1 VPGFARTNLS
11 RHNGGVSELLGF
23 TYRFE
28 SRGAGDRTLLLLHGT
43 GGNEDDLL
51 PLGRLLDPDSNILS
65 PRGKVLEGGY
75 PRFFRR
81 FAEGVLD
88 IEDLK
93 SRTDELVQF
102 IEAASTE
109 HGFAGEHVIAV
120 GYSNGANI
128 AVSTLMIHPHV
139 LHAAVLLRPMF
150 PFEPD
155 SLPELHGVD
164 VFIASATNDPL
175 IDRRDPE
182 RLAKVLEEGGAD
194 VTLEWSAAGHQLDRP
209 EVDAARRWL
218 QKLG

>member
-1 VPGFARTNLS
+1 
-11 RHNGGVSELLGF
+11 VSELLGF
-23 TYRFE
+23 TYRFDG
-28 SRGAGDRTLLLLHGT
+28 RGTGDRTLLLLHGT

-88 IEDLK
+88 IEDLRA
-93 SRTDELVQF
+93 RTDELVRF
-102 IEAASTE
+102 VDAASTE
-109 HGFAGEHVIAV
+109 HGLAGAHVIAV

-128 AVSTLMIHPHV
+128 AVSTLMLHPHV
-139 LHAAVLLRPMF
+139 LHAAVLFRPMF

-155 SLPELHGVD
+155 SPPKLDGVG

-175 IDRRDPE
+175 IDRRDPD
-182 RLAKVLEEGGAD
+182 RLAQVLEDGGAD
-194 VTLEWSAAGHQLDRP
+194 VTLEWSAAGHQLERA

>member
-1 VPGFARTNLS
+1 LGTLRRVVGS
-11 RHNGGVSELLGF
+11 SHNGDVSELLGF

-28 SRGAGDRTLLLLHGT
+28 RRGTGDRTLLLLHGT

-51 PLGRLLDPDSNILS
+51 PLGRMLDPEASILS

-93 SRTDELVQF
+93 TRTDELVRF
-102 IEAASTE
+102 VEAASTE
-109 HGFAGEHVIAV
+109 HGFAGAQMIAV

-128 AVSTLMIHPHV
+128 AVSTLLLHPGV
-139 LHAAVLLRPMF
+139 LQSAVLFRPMF
-150 PFEPD
+150 PFEPESPPD
-155 SLPELHGVD
+155 LHGVG

-182 RLAKVLEEGGAD
+182 RLAEVLEDGGAD
-194 VTLEWSAAGHQLDRP
+194 VTLEWSPAGHQLERP
-209 EVDAARRWL
+209 EVDAAKTWL
-218 QKLG
+218 HKVG

>member
-1 VPGFARTNLS
+1 M
-11 RHNGGVSELLGF
+11 
-23 TYRFE
+23 
-28 SRGAGDRTLLLLHGT
+28 LLLHGT

-51 PLGRLLDPDSNILS
+51 PLGRMLDPDASILS

-93 SRTDELVQF
+93 TRTDELVRF
-102 IEAASTE
+102 VEAASTE
-109 HGFAGEHVIAV
+109 HGFAGARMIAV

-128 AVSTLMIHPHV
+128 AASTLTLHPDT
-139 LHAAVLLRPMF
+139 LQAAVLFRPMF

-155 SLPELHGVD
+155 SPPDLDGVR

-175 IDRRDPE
+175 IDRRDPA
-182 RLAKVLEEGGAD
+182 RLAQVLEDGGAD
-194 VTLEWSAAGHQLDRP
+194 VTLDWSAAGHQLERA
-209 EVDAARRWL
+209 EVDAVKTWL
-218 QKLG
+218 EKLIG